1 MQNSSSKCGIPRLN
15 EKNPSLNA
23 KKPEKMKVKLP
34 EMKPRVQAHLPTT
47 ADNSNNFFVVNYH
60 ASYRS

>member
-23 KKPEKMKVKLP
+23 KKTEKMKVKLP
-34 EMKPRVQAHLPTT
+34 EMKPRVQAHLPTA
-47 ADNSNNFFVVNYH
+47 ADNSNNFFGW
-60 ASYRS
+60 